1 MIKTLN
7 VKNFMEDAVLN
18 ELYDSLGR
26 HKEACYCQK
35 CLADVCAIALNKLP
49 SKYYSTVSGEAFS
62 RVGSLGNQ
70 FKIDIIIALNEAI
83 ENVKNN
89 PRHDHYVSRVEA
101 DKQ

>member
-26 HKEACYCQK
+26 HTESCYCQK
-35 CLADVCAIALNKLP
+35 CLADVCALALNKLP

-62 RVGSLGNQ
+62 RVGILGNQ

-89 PRHDHYVSRVEA
+89 PRHDHHVSRAEA
-101 DKQ
+101 DQ